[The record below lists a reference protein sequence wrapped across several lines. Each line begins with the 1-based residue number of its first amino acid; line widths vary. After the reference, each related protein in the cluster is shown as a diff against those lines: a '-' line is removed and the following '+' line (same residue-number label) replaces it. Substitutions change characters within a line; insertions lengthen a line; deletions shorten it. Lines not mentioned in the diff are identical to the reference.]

1 MRSLICLVVEETKS
15 FDWERSEVVLATTN
29 DHTANRVAAEL
40 TKRIDH
46 DAEERCDYKKEY
58 RVVTDVT
65 FIDYMSAINIEDFCD

>member
-1 MRSLICLVVEETKS
+1 MRSSICLVIEEIRS

-29 DHTANRVAAEL
+29 RHTAERVVTEL

-46 DAEERCDYKKEY
+46 DAEKRCDYKKEY

-65 FIDYMSAINIEDFCD
+65 FIDYMTAIDIEDFCD